1 MRTTV
6 CHIITKL
13 ELGGA
18 QKTTLFTVA
27 HLDRA
32 RFRPILIA
40 GEPGLLDEE
49 ARALEDVEFHQVP
62 SLVREIR
69 LRQDL
74 RALIALTRLLRTLK
88 PTIVHTHSS
97 KAGILGRWAAWLA
110 RVPIITHTVHG
121 FGIAPEQPWWLRRL
135 LIWAEWA
142 TGLITTHWDTVSLA
156 DIDSGIRWGLF
167 DGGHVTLI
175 RPGIDI
181 ASFHLLVPSS
191 DRDRLRAEWG
201 VEPGHLVVGTVTCL
215 KPQKAPH
222 DFVEVAARVCACV
235 PSARFV
241 LVGDGALR
249 EAVEAHIRSAKLE
262 GRVTIAGWRRD
273 IPALMR
279 AFDVFL
285 LTSHWEGL
293 PQVLLEA
300 RASGLPVVATKAGGA
315 SETVND
321 GYNGWLCEVGDV
333 NGLAA
338 RVLGI
343 LTDADERARFRRN
356 AEGIPSEF
364 LNFTALRKREQLYD
378 KLLKHLGRDVRGE
391 TRGDQELGFDG
402 RAE

>member
-18 QKTTLFTVA
+18 QKTTLFTVQQ
-27 HLDRA
+27 LDRT
-32 RFRPILIA
+32 RFTPILIT
-40 GEPGLLDEE
+40 GEPGLLDEQ

-62 SLVREIR
+62 CLVRAIR
-69 LRQDL
+69 LWKDVQ
-74 RALIALTRLLRTLK
+74 ALLALTRLLKKLK
-88 PTIVHTHSS
+88 PVIVHTHSS

-110 RVPIITHTVHG
+110 RVPIIIHTVHG
-121 FGIAPEQPWWLRRL
+121 FGITSEQPWWLRRL
-135 LIWAEWA
+135 LIGAEWL
-142 TGLITTHWDTVSLA
+142 TGLITTHWLAVSLA

-167 DGGHVTLI
+167 RGGNITLI

-181 ASFHLLVPSS
+181 ASFHRLFPSS
-191 DRDRLRAEWG
+191 DRDRLREELG
-201 VEPGHLVVGTVTCL
+201 VEPGHLLVGTVSCL

-222 DFVEVAARVCACV
+222 DFVDVAAHVCACM
-235 PSARFV
+235 PAARFV
-241 LVGDGALR
+241 LVGDGELR
-249 EAVEAHIRSAKLE
+249 AGVEAHIRSSKLE
-262 GRVTIAGWRRD
+262 GRVTIVGWRRD

-300 RASGLPVVATKAGGA
+300 RASGLPVVATKTGGA

-321 GYNGWLCEVGDV
+321 GYNGWLCAVGDV
-333 NGLAA
+333 KGLAA

-343 LTDADERARFRRN
+343 LLDVDERTRFSRN
-356 AEGIPSEF
+356 AGDIPSEF
-364 LNFTALRKREQLYD
+364 LNLTALRKREALYD
-378 KLLKHLGRDVRGE
+378 TLLERSGRGVWDG
-391 TRGDQELGFDG
+391 THGGHALGFDG
-402 RAE
+402 RTE